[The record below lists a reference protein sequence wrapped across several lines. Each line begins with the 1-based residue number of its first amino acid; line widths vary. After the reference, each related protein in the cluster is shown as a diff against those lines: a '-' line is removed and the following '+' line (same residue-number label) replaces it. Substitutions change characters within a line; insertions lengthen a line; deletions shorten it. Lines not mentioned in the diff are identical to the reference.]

1 MTARCFLY
9 ARKSTDEPDRQMLS
23 IEAQVT
29 ELREF
34 ARKEKLTIVEEFT
47 ESMTAR
53 KPGRPIFNAMMD
65 RIGKGEVDALLAW
78 HPDRLSRNPLDGG
91 CLIHA
96 MDSEVLT
103 TLKFPTF
110 WFENTPQGR
119 FMLAVSFGQAK
130 LYVDDLSVN
139 IRRGIRQKLRRG
151 EFPGKPPV
159 GYANE
164 PRLRTIV
171 VDEEKAP
178 LVRQMFEAYATGT
191 HTLQSLR
198 DLIISWGLL
207 SINGKTPAL
216 SKLTKTLS
224 NPFYIGLFRYNGEL
238 HEATHETFI
247 PRDLFERVQAV
258 MKQRTVPKSRRSEPL
273 RFLGM
278 IGCGE
283 CGCAITAERQKTYT
297 YYRCTKKKG
306 SCTMRFTREEVIEY
320 QLRQCTDMVSLP
332 DAWSENLLAQI
343 AEWKCEVESSSSA
356 AVAHATAG
364 LSEVGSK
371 LSRLADLVVDGVIST
386 EEYTPRKESLL
397 LKKTELSDRLASLRQ
412 KAAPSL
418 DRLELFVRDAQH
430 ASDVAVTEDVSDL
443 KDFHRK
449 IGSNF
454 LLFGPERISR
464 GVNASVRRSLER
476 SRGPRQR
483 SLVDG
488 RSDRADCSSPA
499 VEREESD
506 HFSGGHAAA
515 PRANQVTEN
524 PETQR
529 VSGPTVTDDESVA
542 GFIPV
547 SFDPNRIR
555 PTTFTK
561 SGKPL
566 RKIRQKGLPVL
577 GVKFSGPWRILAERP
592 KCENWWR
599 RGESNSRPRWRHSSV
614 YVRVLPIKSH

>member
-1 MTARCFLY
+1 MKCFLY

-34 ARKEKLTIVEEFT
+34 ARKERLTIVEQFT
-47 ESMTAR
+47 ESRTAR

-65 RIGKGEVDALLAW
+65 RVAKGEVDALLAW
-78 HPDRLSRNPLDGG
+78 HPDRLGRNPLDGG
-91 CLIHA
+91 RLIHA
-96 MDSEVLT
+96 LDSEALS

-171 VDEEKAP
+171 IDDHKAP
-178 LVRQMFEAYATGT
+178 LVRRMFEEFATGKFT
-191 HTLQSLR
+191 VKQLR
-198 DLIISWGLL
+198 DRVTSWGLL
-207 SINGKTPAL
+207 STRGQRPAL
-216 SKLTKTLS
+216 SKLYKTLA

-238 HEATHETFI
+238 HDGSHERLI
-247 PRDLFERVQAV
+247 PQELFDQVQAIL
-258 MKQRTVPKSRRSEPL
+258 RRRSVPKNRRPEP
-273 RFLGM
+273 FHFMGE
-278 IGCGE
+278 IQCGE

-297 YYRCTKKKG
+297 YYRCTRKKG
-306 SCTMRFTREEVIEY
+306 PCSMRFSREEAIEN
-320 QLRQCTDMVSLP
+320 QLRQCTELVSLP
-332 DAWSENLLAQI
+332 DGWFENLLAQVS
-343 AEWKCEVESSSSA
+343 EWKAEAESSSSG
-356 AVAHATAG
+356 AVADATAR
-364 LSEVGSK
+364 LSEVEGK
-371 LSRLADLVVDGVIST
+371 LSRLTDLVADGVISA
-386 EEYTPRKESLL
+386 EEYSPRKEALL
-397 LKKTELSDRLASLRQ
+397 VKKAELTDRLASLRQ
-412 KAAPSL
+412 MVDPSVH
-418 DRLELFVRDAQH
+418 RLELFVREAQH
-430 ASDVAVTEDVSDL
+430 ARDVAVTEKVDDL
-443 KDFHRK
+443 TAFHRK

-499 VEREESD
+499 GEREESD
-506 HFSGGHAAA
+506 HFSGGNAAA
-515 PRANQVTEN
+515 PRTNQVTEN

-529 VSGPTVTDDESVA
+529 VSGPTVTGDESVA

-547 SFDPNRIR
+547 PFDPNRIR
-555 PTTFTK
+555 PTTFSK

-577 GVKFSGPWRILAERP
+577 GVKFSGPWHILAERP
-592 KCENWWR
+592 KCENWWCFALR
-599 RGESNSRPRWRHSSV
+599 ARTFFEDQ
-614 YVRVLPIKSH
+614 YA